1 MDFAFSPQ
9 CEALR
14 STLLDFMDTH
24 VYPAEAV
31 YHEQMA
37 ASADPHAYPPV
48 FEGLK
53 ARLTTRFGRGASME
67 STSFPVSVSWT
78 LILG

>member
-37 ASADPHAYPPV
+37 ASAFSPSKT
-48 FEGLK
+48 G
-53 ARLTTRFGRGASME
+53 G
-67 STSFPVSVSWT
+67 
-78 LILG
+78 